1 MGDEDIMYI
10 YIYAYMYPLRKPS
23 PINKGGSRLS
33 QVGELDIQP
42 TIPWGLSPRDLTDIN
57 MGKQKQMEIQL
68 KEPEHITH
76 MVFTMFYQITWTNY
90 RHQHS
95 LPFPETIGRS

>member
-10 YIYAYMYPLRKPS
+10 YIYIHVSIEKTLT
-23 PINKGGSRLS
+23 NQQGGGSRLS

-57 MGKQKQMEIQL
+57 MGKQKQVEIQL

-76 MVFTMFYQITWTNY
+76 MVLPCFT
-90 RHQHS
+90 R
-95 LPFPETIGRS
+95 